1 MMTGFIGVRP
11 TANTQAPNVSLG
23 SIQSGITNAGKL
35 FGAGALGLADEL
47 KQRRDADRVASVAG
61 ALASLGLNKDSVEG
75 NYRDGMNKLIMA
87 GATPQEALGLMKERV
102 SPMLSDIGI
111 GQKNRALDQTN
122 KALGLQEL
130 GLMAKTATQP
140 KTGYTKSFDVD
151 TGTYSTPVFEGLTP
165 EQLRKSSGKVDTIT
179 FTGRDGAGRE
189 VTYVAPKN
197 ADGTVDVSKSQVLAT
212 KAPNLSEQDKKFL
225 DNFGRV
231 GTDIRNAAKIASGD
245 KFSGAVGPFD
255 SLYNEYV
262 GRFYKSADHQEKAK
276 LDALSASI
284 SAGIVKEFGANPSNL
299 DLQKVMQQVPE
310 TGDTEAIF
318 RDKLAR
324 FSSVYNTAQAR
335 EFNRIANSNPEAVYP
350 LIERM
355 RNDTSLIPVGYV
367 LDDGRDENGNIVST
381 PKLVPE
387 EV

>member
-111 GQKNRALDQTN
+111 GQKNRELDQSN

-140 KTGYTKSFDVD
+140 KTGYTKSFDVK
-151 TGTYSTPVFEGLTP
+151 TGAYSKPVFEGLTP
-165 EQLRKSSGKVDTIT
+165 EQLRRSSGDSISKDI
-179 FTGRDGAGRE
+179 AIKE
-189 VTYVAPKN
+189 VTYKD
-197 ADGTVDVSKSQVLAT
+197 ADGNTIKETVPVSKITGNVM
-212 KAPNLSEQDKKFL
+212 
-225 DNFGRV
+225 
-231 GTDIRNAAKIASGD
+231 
-245 KFSGAVGPFD
+245 
-255 SLYNEYV
+255 
-262 GRFYKSADHQEKAK
+262 
-276 LDALSASI
+276 
-284 SAGIVKEFGANPSNL
+284 VK
-299 DLQKVMQQVPE
+299 
-310 TGDTEAIF
+310 
-318 RDKLAR
+318 
-324 FSSVYNTAQAR
+324 
-335 EFNRIANSNPEAVYP
+335 
-350 LIERM
+350 
-355 RNDTSLIPVGYV
+355 
-367 LDDGRDENGNIVST
+367 DENGNIVDSGKPAQSFERQPLSQADRDSALALKNAYT
-381 PKLVPE
+381 NIKDIERMYSPDIVGPVDNFVSFGLNSAGINNERATRNRELLQTTQNLKANLTDALIKGVPSDRDLKMIEDMLPKPSESEFTFRKKLKNIESILLKQAKNSRAIQENRGASKEFDINDKELVSRSGKP
-387 EV
+387 VFKMNGKYYYKGQ